1 MVITLTG
8 ANDYT
13 LKAALQQLVAAYVD
27 NYTDMGLERYDGDS
41 LDANQLTSAL
51 QALPFLV
58 DKRMVVLRSPSAQKH
73 IQEVLEKLLPLVS
86 EDTDLIIVEPKLDKR
101 TSYYKALQKLTD
113 FREFNQPNEA
123 QLAGWLVAEANQH
136 QATISRPDASYLV
149 SRVGPNQM
157 LLANEL
163 QKLAYYRS
171 NINRAS
177 IDLLTE
183 PTPLSSTFDLLD
195 AALKG
200 HVQQTMQLYHEQ
212 RQKKVDPIEIM
223 ALLAWQLHVLAL
235 IKTAGQLS
243 PSQIA
248 SQAKVSPY
256 VVNKSQ
262 AIAKNFSLASL
273 KATIKRASTLDI
285 NLKSKAIDA
294 DEALL
299 QFLLTIS

>member
-1 MVITLTG
+1 MIITLTG
-8 ANDYT
+8 TNAYA
-13 LKAALQQLVAAYVD
+13 LKDTLQQLVAAYVA

-41 LDANQLTSAL
+41 LDANLLTSAL

-58 DKRMVVLRSPSAQKH
+58 DKRMVVLRSPSVQKN
-73 IQEVLEKLLPLVS
+73 IQEVLEKLLPLVAES
-86 EDTDLIIVEPKLDKR
+86 TDLIIVEPKLDKR

-123 QLAGWLVAEANQH
+123 QLAGWLVTQAKEYR
-136 QATISRPDASYLV
+136 ATISRADANYLV
-149 SRVGPNQM
+149 GRVGPNQM

-163 QKLAYYRS
+163 QKLAHYQPA
-171 NINRAS
+171 INRAS

-200 HVQQTMQLYHEQ
+200 QVQRTMQLYHEQ
-212 RQKKVDPIEIM
+212 RQKKVDPVEIM

-235 IKTAGQLS
+235 IKTAGQRS
-243 PSQIA
+243 PGQIA

-256 VVNKSQ
+256 VVSKSQ
-262 AIAKNFSLASL
+262 AIAGNFTLTSL
-273 KATIKRASTLDI
+273 KDAIKRAAALDVA
-285 NLKSKAIDA
+285 LKSRAIDA

-299 QFLLTIS
+299 QYLLTIS